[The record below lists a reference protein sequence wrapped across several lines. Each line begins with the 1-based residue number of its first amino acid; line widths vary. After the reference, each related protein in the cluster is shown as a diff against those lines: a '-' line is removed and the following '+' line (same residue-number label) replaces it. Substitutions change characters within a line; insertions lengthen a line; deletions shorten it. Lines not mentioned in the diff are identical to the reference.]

1 MSRSAA
7 FVAVPN
13 CPCAEFAPRQYSASM
28 LRPDEKTLHSFRAIG
43 QAIPNLEHDRLCR
56 LRVSPARVA
65 QSNQGKLA
73 AEEGLGI
80 AFRRATLHAS
90 QSREPKKRFGVEPLL
105 GALSA
110 KMGNQKVD
118 FTPDGIA

>member
-1 MSRSAA
+1 MSQIDDAPRERMRRSPA

-13 CPCAEFAPRQYSASM
+13 CPCAEFPLRQYSASM
-28 LRPDEKTLHSFRAIG
+28 LRPDEKTLHSSQAIG
-43 QAIPNLEHDRLCR
+43 QAIPNFDHDRLCR

-80 AFRRATLHAS
+80 ALRSTTLHAS
-90 QSREPKKRFGVEPLL
+90 QSSEPKKRFGIEPLL
-105 GALSA
+105 RALTA
-110 KMGNQKVD
+110 EM
-118 FTPDGIA
+118 